1 MTKFQEFG
9 LAEPI
14 VRAIAEE
21 GYTTPTP
28 IQVQAIPVVL
38 NGRDLVG
45 IAQTGTGK
53 TASFALPILN
63 HLANNKRRPEPKA
76 CRVLVLSPTRE
87 LSSQILDSFRTYGR
101 HVGISADLVIGG
113 VPQGRQVKALARG
126 LDVLVA
132 TPGRLMDLNR
142 CGALRLDRVEVFV
155 LDEADRMLDMGFIR
169 DIRTIITKLP
179 VKRQTLLFSATMPA
193 DIAELADQMLRTP
206 ATVAVTPVA
215 TTVESVE
222 QRVIY
227 ADRVAK
233 PSLLSQVLKA
243 DAVERALV
251 FTRTK
256 HGADRVVR
264 SLGQAGITA
273 KAIHGNKSQ
282 NERERVLAAFR
293 DGHVRTLVATDIA
306 ARGIDVTGITHVIN
320 YDLPNIPESYVHRI
334 GRTARAGAGGVAVSF
349 CDGEEAPFLRGIEKL
364 IRMSIPVSDAS
375 LRAGSA
381 SAPASQQPVQADPGR
396 KKRQPRRGRGA
407 ATGGAPFAG
416 GHTGGGHASG
426 GKPAGGKPAISKPV
440 AAKAAGVRR
449 DGTTGGGAGWPTWP
463 SCAAAIRE

>member
-1 MTKFQEFG
+1 MTDFRDFG

-21 GYTTPTP
+21 GYTSPTP
-28 IQVQAIPVVL
+28 IQAQAIPVVMG
-38 NGRDLVG
+38 GRDLVG

-53 TASFALPILN
+53 TASFALPILH
-63 HLANNKRRPEPKA
+63 HLSNNRRRAAPKS

-87 LSSQILDSFRTYGR
+87 LSSQILESFRSYGR
-101 HVGISADLVIGG
+101 HLGISSDLVIGG
-113 VPQGRQVKALARG
+113 VGQGRQVKALAPG

-132 TPGRLMDLNR
+132 TPGRLMDLAR
-142 CGALRLDRVEVFV
+142 CGALRLDAVEVFV

-169 DIRTIITKLP
+169 DIRTIIAKLP

-193 DIAELADQMLRTP
+193 DIAALAEQMLKAP

-215 TTVESVE
+215 TTVEKVE

-227 ADRVAK
+227 AEKAAK
-233 PSLLSQVLKA
+233 PSLLSQVLKT

-264 SLGQAGITA
+264 SLGQSGISA

-282 NERERVLAAFR
+282 NERERVLSAFR

-320 YDLPNIPESYVHRI
+320 YDLPNIAESYVHRI
-334 GRTARAGAGGVAVSF
+334 GRTGRAGAAGVAVSF
-349 CDGEEAPFLRGIEKL
+349 CDGGEEAPFLRGIEKL

-375 LRAGSA
+375 LEAGSA
-381 SAPASQQPVQADPGR
+381 VAPASHAVAAEPAR
-396 KKRQPRRGRGA
+396 KSARRQPRRRQGPPLGKQ
-407 ATGGAPFAG
+407 P
-416 GHTGGGHASG
+416 SG
-426 GKPAGGKPAISKPV
+426 GKPAGA
-440 AAKAAGVRR
+440 RH
-449 DGTTGGGAGWPTWP
+449 GGGVKAGGGGSQLSSMAFLQRRNP
-463 SCAAAIRE
+463 SS

>member
-1 MTKFQEFG
+1 MTEFRDFG

-14 VRAIAEE
+14 VRAVAGE
-21 GYTTPTP
+21 GYTVPTP
-28 IQVQAIPVVL
+28 IQVQAIPIVMA
-38 NGRDLVG
+38 GRDLIG

-53 TASFALPILN
+53 TASFALPIL
-63 HLANNKRRPEPKA
+63 HYLATNRRRAAAKS

-101 HVGISADLVIGG
+101 HVGITSDLVIGG
-113 VPQGRQVKALARG
+113 VSQGRQVKALAPG

-142 CGALRLDRVEVFV
+142 CGALRLDGVEVFV

-169 DIRTIITKLP
+169 DIRTIIAKLP
-179 VKRQTLLFSATMPA
+179 HKRQTLLFSATMPA
-193 DIAELADQMLRTP
+193 DIAELAGQMLKSP

-215 TTVESVE
+215 TTVETVE
-222 QRVIY
+222 QRVIF
-227 ADRVAK
+227 AERGAK
-233 PSLLSQVLKA
+233 PSLLSQVLKGET
-243 DAVERALV
+243 VERALV

-256 HGADRVVR
+256 HGADKVVR
-264 SLGQAGITA
+264 GLGQSGIAA

-282 NERERVLAAFR
+282 NERERVLSAFR

-349 CDGEEAPFLRGIEKL
+349 CDGEEAPFLRDIEKL

-375 LRAGSA
+375 LQAGSA
-381 SAPASQQPVQADPGR
+381 TAPASHASAADPAR
-396 KKRQPRRGRGA
+396 KKVAQRQPRRRQG
-407 ATGGAPFAG
+407 PPI
-416 GHTGGGHASG
+416 
-426 GKPAGGKPAISKPV
+426 GKPAGGGKPAAV
-440 AAKAAGVRR
+440 HHAG
-449 DGTTGGGAGWPTWP
+449 GAHKGGAGGAQLSRMAFLQRRNPG
-463 SCAAAIRE
+463 A

>member
-1 MTKFQEFG
+1 MTEFRDFG

-14 VRAIAEE
+14 VRAIAEA
-21 GYTTPTP
+21 GYTKPTP
-28 IQVQAIPVVL
+28 IQAQAIPVVL
-38 NGRDLVG
+38 GGRDLVG

-53 TASFALPILN
+53 TASFALPILH
-63 HLANNKRRPEPKA
+63 HLATNRRRAAPKS

-101 HVGISADLVIGG
+101 HLGISSDLVIGG
-113 VPQGRQVKALARG
+113 VSQGRQVKALAPG

-142 CGALRLDRVEVFV
+142 CGALRLDGVEVFV

-169 DIRTIITKLP
+169 DIRTIIAKLP

-193 DIAELADQMLRTP
+193 DIAALADQMLKSP

-215 TTVESVE
+215 TTVEKVE
-222 QRVIY
+222 QRVIF
-227 ADRVAK
+227 AEKVAK
-233 PSLLSQVLKA
+233 PSLLSQVLKI

-264 SLGQAGITA
+264 SLGQSGISA

-282 NERERVLAAFR
+282 NERERVLSAFR

-349 CDGEEAPFLRGIEKL
+349 CDREEAPFLRDIEKL

-375 LRAGSA
+375 LQAGSA
-381 SAPASQQPVQADPGR
+381 AAPAAHAVAAEPAR
-396 KKRQPRRGRGA
+396 KSAQRQPRRRQGPPVGKQ
-407 ATGGAPFAG
+407 TIGKQTIGKQPG
-416 GHTGGGHASG
+416 G
-426 GKPAGGKPAISKPV
+426 GKPAGGHRV
-440 AAKAAGVRR
+440 
-449 DGTTGGGAGWPTWP
+449 GGAHAGGSGGAQLSRMAFLQRRNP
-463 SCAAAIRE
+463 SA

>member
-1 MTKFQEFG
+1 MTDFRDFG

-14 VRAIAEE
+14 LRAIAEE
-21 GYTTPTP
+21 GYTVPTP
-28 IQVQAIPVVL
+28 IQVQAIPVVMA
-38 NGRDLVG
+38 GRDMVG

-53 TASFALPILN
+53 TASFALPIL
-63 HLANNKRRPEPKA
+63 HYLATHRRRAAPKS

-87 LSSQILDSFRTYGR
+87 LSSQILESFRTYGR
-101 HVGISADLVIGG
+101 HVRISSDLVIGG
-113 VPQGRQVKALARG
+113 VSQGRQVKALAQG

-142 CGALRLDRVEVFV
+142 GGALRLDEVEVFV

-169 DIRTIITKLP
+169 DIRSIIAKLP
-179 VKRQTLLFSATMPA
+179 IKRQTLLFSATMPS
-193 DIAELADQMLRTP
+193 DIAELAEQMLRKP
-206 ATVAVTPVA
+206 AKVAVTPVA
-215 TTVESVE
+215 TTLEIVE
-222 QRVIY
+222 QRVIF
-227 ADRVAK
+227 AERVAK

-256 HGADRVVR
+256 HGADKVVR
-264 SLGQAGITA
+264 SLGQSGIAA

-293 DGHVRTLVATDIA
+293 DGQVSTLVATDIA
-306 ARGIDVTGITHVIN
+306 ARGIDVEGITHVIN

-349 CDGEEAPFLRGIEKL
+349 CDRDEAPYLRDIEKL

-381 SAPASQQPVQADPGR
+381 SAPASQAVAAKPVRKPEQRRQAPGR
-396 KKRQPRRGRGA
+396 H
-407 ATGGAPFAG
+407 GAPIG
-416 GHTGGGHASG
+416 KSTGRKPTGA
-426 GKPAGGKPAISKPV
+426 GKPASGSR
-440 AAKAAGVRR
+440 AAGPRE
-449 DGTTGGGAGWPTWP
+449 GGSGGAQLSRMAFLQRRNPG
-463 SCAAAIRE
+463 A